1 MVVLGG
7 STMAKR
13 DGLDGSRITTF
24 ERLTIDLGK
33 FLGFPPQ
40 NIYNPNLGNT
50 IGGNNAGKEK
60 NLKKDKRKY
69 VCASIHNVSIGVPSG
84 VHNHVDPILSNQ
96 ECMALGQ
103 IPTDQTGPAGRSF
116 VEVEMEI
123 GGHTLTRSLLGI
135 SLEDN
140 TFYSNKL
147 WNMKNVLFIAKNQV
161 GSNKEGE
168 ETKRQPIVEEVK
180 RPTIDGN
187 GTDLGVVSGI
197 PLGRWTDVTEDKDTK
212 NDDNDG
218 SYDDEEVEDKEEGE
232 IRSTK
237 EGVSNA
243 VGQPNAVAT

>member
-1 MVVLGG
+1 
-7 STMAKR
+7 MAKR
-13 DGLDGSRITTF
+13 DGLDGSRITIF

-40 NIYNPNLGNT
+40 NIDNPSLGNT
-50 IGGNNAGKEK
+50 IG
-60 NLKKDKRKY
+60 
-69 VCASIHNVSIGVPSG
+69 ASIHNVAIGVPSG
-84 VHNHVDPILSNQ
+84 VQNRVDPILSNQ
-96 ECMALGQ
+96 ECMVLGQ

-116 VEVEMEI
+116 VEVLAGVPDLNDLYKQKDVEMEI
-123 GGHTLTRSLLGI
+123 GGHTLMRSLLGI

-147 WNMKNVLFIAKNQV
+147 WNMKNVLFIAKNEV

-168 ETKRQPIVEEVK
+168 ETKRQSFVEEVK

-197 PLGRWTDVTEDKDTK
+197 PLGWWTDVTEDKDTK

-218 SYDDEEVEDKEEGE
+218 SYDDEEVEDREESE

-243 VGQPNAVAT
+243 IGQPNAVAT